1 MKKITKEK
9 INFIIPEPAQKEP
22 ESLNPSSHYQEML
35 DIREQNLDTSI
46 ENDEKMAYISM
57 FLENYVKLIE
67 EVLQSFYFMELFYVS
82 INKDK
87 KVSLIRTELK
97 ERINKLSSFTSEINK
112 KFIDGISEKELNSL
126 YLETDEYIKYYNV
139 TKEMVLFVKNNYYKN
154 IKTISYAAFA
164 NKKSSELELLC
175 RETEIRINEFKNI
188 HEVYD
193 FCSYYSG
200 DLIVE
205 TVTALVECFKKSNNR
220 EYIKTYNFKYFL
232 DSDIIMQF
240 DFIKWV
246 NLFNKIKYV
255 MKTTSKV
262 EIFDFLKFDTLY
274 RKLEKRYLL
283 VLIYNE
289 IENNRKGNN

>member
-126 YLETDEYIKYYNV
+126 YLET
-139 TKEMVLFVKNNYYKN
+139 
-154 IKTISYAAFA
+154 
-164 NKKSSELELLC
+164 
-175 RETEIRINEFKNI
+175 
-188 HEVYD
+188 
-193 FCSYYSG
+193 
-200 DLIVE
+200 
-205 TVTALVECFKKSNNR
+205 
-220 EYIKTYNFKYFL
+220 
-232 DSDIIMQF
+232 
-240 DFIKWV
+240 
-246 NLFNKIKYV
+246 
-255 MKTTSKV
+255 
-262 EIFDFLKFDTLY
+262 
-274 RKLEKRYLL
+274 
-283 VLIYNE
+283 
-289 IENNRKGNN
+289 